1 MNCFQRI
8 ASFVLLVSVVA
19 CSAQED
25 DVLEGKLSSNGL
37 TINLETL
44 SLLSTEALGQGTGQT
59 LILNETDFGDML
71 SAPGGAELL
80 SYIATCALEDG
91 QTLTVM
97 STGQSFPGNLGL
109 ATQWANASC
118 DQSCQGWVSACLLAH
133 ANALGQE
140 VSISPRGSN
149 ASLSWNSGIEK
160 KYSYQES
167 AFYGNLFLPAGQ
179 RIMQACS
186 GTGLYESEPGDDGAS
201 EFLQGRICGSGA
213 CEFSFAG
220 LCQDSQITGLPGFGL
235 NVCSSYSD
243 GYYSDCTEID
253 NTDIDALPGPSHAEV
268 ITVYLEN

>member
-1 MNCFQRI
+1 MNYSQRL
-8 ASFVLLVSVVA
+8 ASFVLLASVMA
-19 CSAQED
+19 CSVQED

-44 SLLSTEALGQGTGQT
+44 NFLSSEALAQGAGQT

-80 SYIATCALEDG
+80 SYIAKCALDEG
-91 QTLTVM
+91 QTLNAM
-97 STGQSFPGNLGL
+97 STGQSFTGNLGL
-109 ATQWANASC
+109 ATQWANGSC

-149 ASLSWNSGIEK
+149 ASLSWNSGIENT
-160 KYSYQES
+160 YSYQEA

-179 RIMQACS
+179 RTMQACS
-186 GTGLYESEPGDDGAS
+186 GIGLYETQPGDTGVS
-201 EFLQGRICGSGA
+201 EFLQGRVCGTGA
-213 CEFSFAG
+213 CEFSYAG
-220 LCQDSQITGLPGFGL
+220 LCQDSQLSGLPGFDE
-235 NVCSSYSD
+235 NVCASYSD

-253 NTDIDALPGPSHAEV
+253 DTDDDAPPGPSHAEV